1 MEEKI
6 SNNLQEKILNSLNS
20 LKTSKSIENLKNL
33 FMNLNQV
40 GSKVLDEK
48 QILNNVS
55 KDLIFFLTNN
65 LIDAKIQTDIFK
77 LYIDSFF
84 SLSDEIKKN
93 R

>member
-1 MEEKI
+1 
-6 SNNLQEKILNSLNS
+6 
-20 LKTSKSIENLKNL
+20 
-33 FMNLNQV
+33 MNLNQV